1 MTTHL
6 WVGLLT
12 GLMALQD
19 FGAPGNV
26 GAPVNAG
33 TLGDVGPL
41 QGVGTPGEAGA
52 PGDVGP
58 VESVGTPVQLHTA
71 ETVTGKM
78 RERLDG
84 VRSLAARYT
93 VTTYAAV
100 LESRSE
106 TEGNLYL
113 QRDRNRLR
121 LEEAGQTIVSDGET
135 LWTYVPG
142 NRQVIVSPAR
152 EEGSESGPGRTGRPG
167 RPGRPDDFIF
177 NYSNRYLYALEG
189 REPVDGMPCS
199 RLRLTAAEPA
209 AGLPDL
215 RIWVDEENWLTRKVT
230 YTDDM
235 GSETTLRFMD
245 YRLNEK
251 LAPGL
256 FEMTAPEGVE
266 WVDLR

>member
-1 MTTHL
+1 MAAHL
-6 WVGLLT
+6 WVGLLA
-12 GLMALQD
+12 GLMVMQ
-19 FGAPGNV
+19 GVEAPGGV
-26 GAPVNAG
+26 RTPE
-33 TLGDVGPL
+33 DVGP
-41 QGVGTPGEAGA
+41 PA
-52 PGDVGP
+52 DVGP
-58 VESVGTPVQLHTA
+58 PEDVGSPEQLHTA

-78 RERLDG
+78 RQRLDA

-93 VTTYAAV
+93 VTTFAAV

-106 TEGNLYL
+106 TEGKLYL

-142 NRQVIVSPAR
+142 NRQVIVSPAG
-152 EEGSESGPGRTGRPG
+152 EEGSESGPGRTG

-199 RLRLTAAEPA
+199 RLRLTAVEPA
-209 AGLPDL
+209 DGLPDL

-230 YTDDM
+230 YRDDM

>member
-1 MTTHL
+1 MAAQL

-12 GLMALQD
+12 GLMVL
-19 FGAPGNV
+19 PGV
-26 GAPVNAG
+26 ETTG
-33 TLGDVGPL
+33 
-41 QGVGTPGEAGA
+41 GVRTPWNAGA

-58 VESVGTPVQLHTA
+58 LQGSVAPEKHHTA

-84 VRSLAARYT
+84 VRSLAARY
-93 VTTYAAV
+93 VVMTYAAV
-100 LESRSE
+100 LESRSG

-121 LEEAGQTIVSDGET
+121 LEEAGQIIVSDGET

-142 NRQVIVSPAR
+142 NRQVIVSPAG
-152 EEGSESGPGRTGRPG
+152 EEGSESEPRRSGRPG

-189 REPVDGMPCS
+189 REPVDGLRCS
-199 RLRLTAAEPA
+199 VLRLTAVEPA
-209 AGLPDL
+209 EDLPEL
-215 RIWVDEENWLTRKVT
+215 RIWVDEEDWLTRKVM

-235 GSETTLRFMD
+235 GSETTLHFMD
-245 YRLNEK
+245 YRLNDP
-251 LAPGL
+251 LDPGL
-256 FEMTAPEGVE
+256 FKMIAPEGVE

>member
-1 MTTHL
+1 MAAHF

-12 GLMALQD
+12 GLMALQ
-19 FGAPGNV
+19 GV
-26 GAPVNAG
+26 GAPEGVAPPVD
-33 TLGDVGPL
+33 DVGAPEGVAPL
-41 QGVGTPGEAGA
+41 QAGLA
-52 PGDVGP
+52 AD
-58 VESVGTPVQLHTA
+58 ETHSA

-93 VTTYAAV
+93 VTTFAAV
-100 LESRSE
+100 LESRNE
-106 TEGNLYL
+106 TEGILYL

-142 NRQVIVSPAR
+142 NRQVIVSPAGD
-152 EEGSESGPGRTGRPG
+152 EGPDSRPGRTY
-167 RPGRPDDFIF
+167 RPDDFIF
-177 NYSNRYLYALEG
+177 NYSKRYLYALES
-189 REPVDGMPCS
+189 RESVDGMPCS
-199 RLRLTAAEPA
+199 RLRLTAVEPA
-209 AGLPDL
+209 DGLPDL

-235 GSETTLRFMD
+235 GTATTLRFVD

>member
-1 MTTHL
+1 MAAHL

-12 GLMALQD
+12 GLFVMQGV
-19 FGAPGNV
+19 GAPGSVRMPEDV
-26 GAPVNAG
+26 GSPE
-33 TLGDVGPL
+33 DVGPL
-41 QGVGTPGEAGA
+41 RGFVA
-52 PGDVGP
+52 PEQP
-58 VESVGTPVQLHTA
+58 HTA
-71 ETVTGKM
+71 EIVTGKM
-78 RERLDG
+78 RQRLDG

-93 VTTYAAV
+93 VTTFAAV

-106 TEGNLYL
+106 TEGKLYL

-142 NRQVIVSPAR
+142 NRQVIVSPAG
-152 EEGSESGPGRTGRPG
+152 EEGTESGPGRTS

-199 RLRLTAAEPA
+199 RLRLTAVEPA
-209 AGLPDL
+209 DGLPDL

-256 FEMTAPEGVE
+256 FEMTVPEGVE

>member
-1 MTTHL
+1 MAAHI
-6 WVGLLT
+6 WVGLLS
-12 GLMALQD
+12 GLMALQ
-19 FGAPGNV
+19 GV
-26 GAPVNAG
+26 GASG
-33 TLGDVGPL
+33 GVGAL
-41 QGVGTPGEAGA
+41 QGVGASGGVGA
-52 PGDVGP
+52 PG
-58 VESVGTPVQLHTA
+58 ELHTA
-71 ETVTGKM
+71 ETVTEMM
-78 RERLDG
+78 RQRLDG
-84 VRSLAARYT
+84 VRSLAARYI

-106 TEGNLYL
+106 TEGDLYL

-142 NRQVIVSPAR
+142 NRQVIVSPAG
-152 EEGSESGPGRTGRPG
+152 EEGSESGPGRT
-167 RPGRPDDFIF
+167 GRPDDFIF

-189 REPVDGMPCS
+189 REPVDDMPCS
-199 RLRLTAAEPA
+199 RLRLTAVEPA
-209 AGLPDL
+209 DGLPDL
-215 RIWVDEENWLTRKVT
+215 RIWVDEEEWLTRKVT

-256 FEMTAPEGVE
+256 FEMTAPAGVE